1 MSMLGRYY
9 IFLSISRYIRS
20 VYFCV
25 VIIRYHELGDGD
37 VDRQIKVIVMTLIL
51 MVVVSSGV
59 FVEIEN
65 SQNLIELSKDGI
77 PIFEP
82 GFKPLGFHEGLYFV
96 VVTLFTVGYGDI
108 NAVNNLSKICTLLLI
123 LLTIGIMPQ

>member
-1 MSMLGRYY
+1 MNILVFAPVLLIPEKQMSMLGEYF

-25 VIIRYHELGDGD
+25 VFIRYYELGDGD

-51 MVVVSSGV
+51 MVIVSSGV

-65 SQNLIELSKDGI
+65 SQNL
-77 PIFEP
+77 
-82 GFKPLGFHEGLYFV
+82 
-96 VVTLFTVGYGDI
+96 
-108 NAVNNLSKICTLLLI
+108 
-123 LLTIGIMPQ
+123 